1 MIWDTTAHYTL
12 ISQEILSQSSR
23 NTSEI
28 QFATP
33 SLKSWS
39 SWLRKRQS
47 RVSKVPRHV
56 VLSRKNCGISRLGSM
71 ICGKKHDNEIKD
83 IPLLIVPSAQDLALH
98 GAKRLDI
105 PIQSVNPE
113 LRAKPRFIKPDYSHP
128 DRQWHGPRPGPQYP
142 TMADINYAKD
152 PFIQRRRLQ

>member
-1 MIWDTTAHYTL
+1 
-12 ISQEILSQSSR
+12 
-23 NTSEI
+23 
-28 QFATP
+28 
-33 SLKSWS
+33 
-39 SWLRKRQS
+39 
-47 RVSKVPRHV
+47 
-56 VLSRKNCGISRLGSM
+56 M

-128 DRQWHGPRPGPQYP
+128 DRTMTRSASGTAVPHHGRHQLCQGSIHPKKTAAIR
-142 TMADINYAKD
+142 
-152 PFIQRRRLQ
+152 